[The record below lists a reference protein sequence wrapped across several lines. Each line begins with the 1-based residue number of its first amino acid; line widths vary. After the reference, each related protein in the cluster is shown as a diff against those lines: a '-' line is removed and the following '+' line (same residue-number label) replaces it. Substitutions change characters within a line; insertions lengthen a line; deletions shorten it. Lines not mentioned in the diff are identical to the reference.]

1 MSYKTGALNQAKLR
15 ARDQTFYYYS
25 LLKTFAEKLIT
36 TQKHKSAMIIG
47 VVGKPNVGKSTFFKS
62 STLADV
68 EIANYPFATI
78 KPNSGVGHVKVNCV
92 DNEFNTQC
100 NPRTGFCLKHNRFL
114 AIELV
119 DVAGLVPG
127 AYEGKGLGN
136 AFLDDLRPADVL
148 LHVIDAS
155 GGTNEKGEVV
165 EEGSY
170 DPVEDVKFLENE
182 LDMWYLGIMKRGW
195 DKFARTM
202 QQERANVVKT
212 IAKRLS
218 GLRVM
223 EEHVEDC
230 LKEKNLSGKAPE
242 KWSESEMLSFAQG
255 LRKKTKPIVIVANK
269 CDRKTSKK
277 NIEIL
282 KEKFNNYT
290 IIPCAADSELALREA
305 AKLELIEYVPGENKF
320 EMNELE
326 LNDRQKEGLEV
337 IEKNVLGV
345 YGNTGVQQALN
356 IAVFDVLDYIHIYP
370 GGMNNLEDKDG
381 NVLPDC
387 FLMKNGSTAL
397 EFAFRIH
404 SDIGNGFIKAM
415 DVKRKMPIGKE
426 HVLKDGDVVEIMT
439 SK

>member
-1 MSYKTGALNQAKLR
+1 
-15 ARDQTFYYYS
+15 
-25 LLKTFAEKLIT
+25 
-36 TQKHKSAMIIG
+36 MIIG

-62 STLADV
+62 ATLANV

-78 KPNSGVGHVKVNCV
+78 KPNSGVGHVKVDCV
-92 DNEFNTQC
+92 DEEFDTQC
-100 NPRTGFCLKHNRFL
+100 NPRTGFCLEHKRFL

-148 LHVIDAS
+148 LHVVDAS

-195 DKFARTM
+195 EKFARTM

-218 GLRVM
+218 GLKVT

-242 KWSESEMLSFAQG
+242 IWNESEMLSFAQG
-255 LRKKTKPIVIVANK
+255 LREKTKPIVIVANK
-269 CDRKTSKK
+269 CDKNSAKK
-277 NIEIL
+277 NIESL
-282 KEKFNNYT
+282 KKNFSKYV
-290 IIPCAADSELALREA
+290 IIPCSADSELALREA
-305 AKLELIEYVPGENKF
+305 EKSEMITYVPGGSEFKI
-320 EMNELE
+320 NESK
-326 LNDRQKEGLEV
+326 LNDKQKEGLN
-337 IEKNVLGV
+337 IIRKKVLEV
-345 YGNTGVQQALN
+345 YGTTGVQQALN
-356 IAVFDVLDYIHIYP
+356 VAVFDILDYIHIYP
-370 GGMNNLEDKDG
+370 GGMNNLADKDG

-387 FLMKNGSTAL
+387 FLMKNGASAL

-415 DVKRKMPIGKE
+415 DVKRKMPVGKE
-426 HVLKDGDVVEIMT
+426 HILKNGDVVEIMT